1 VPIFDW
7 TIFTHAQFGGGVYFL
22 VQQMDFVMRGFIEF
36 WLRQNLISLRLCA
49 SLCVKNWVNR
59 WIASSTG
66 TSSGF
71 VGKIL

>member
-1 VPIFDW
+1 
-7 TIFTHAQFGGGVYFL
+7 
-22 VQQMDFVMRGFIEF
+22 
-36 WLRQNLISLRLCA
+36 
-49 SLCVKNWVNR
+49 LCVKNWVNR